1 MSDPVLDLIQK
12 QGLEYKVSGRDYLI
26 HCLNPEHPDSNP
38 SFRIDKVSGAAHC
51 FSCGFKTNIFKYYG
65 VFTNPIPL
73 KIAKLKEKLDE
84 LKSMSTG
91 LELPKGAT
99 PYTRS
104 YRGISA
110 QTLKRFEAFYT
121 TQVEKLEDRI
131 CFPIKDIT
139 GKTQVYVARHTLSSG
154 NPRYI
159 NYPRGVTMPLFPPQA
174 PAGHRSLVL
183 VEGIFDM
190 LNLYDKG
197 LTSVACCF
205 GTNTLQANT
214 KDKLLAY
221 KAQGITHIFILF
233 DGDDAGEKASHTL
246 KPLIEDCGFIVEII
260 NLPDGVDPGELGQED
275 VSSIVEYVKK

>member
-1 MSDPVLDLIQK
+1 MSDPVLELIQK

-84 LKSMSTG
+84 LKCMNTG

-99 PYTRS
+99 PYTRA

-110 QTLKRFEAFYT
+110 KTLKRFEAFYT

-131 CFPIKDIT
+131 CFPVKDIT

-159 NYPRGVTMPLFPPQA
+159 NYPRGVTMPLYPPQV
-174 PAGHRSLVL
+174 PQGHRSLVL
-183 VEGIFDM
+183 VEGIIDM

-233 DGDDAGEKASHTL
+233 DGDDAGEKAAHTL
-246 KPLIEDCGFIVEII
+246 KPLIEDCGFIVELIK
-260 NLPDGVDPGELGQED
+260 LPDGVDPGELGVED
-275 VSSIVEYVKK
+275 VESICEYIKK

>member
-1 MSDPVLDLIQK
+1 MRV
-12 QGLEYKVSGRDYLI
+12 
-26 HCLNPEHPDSNP
+26 
-38 SFRIDKVSGAAHC
+38 DKVTGLFNC
-51 FSCGFKTNIFKYYG
+51 FSCGYRGNIFKYYG

-84 LKSMSTG
+84 LKSMGTG

-159 NYPRGVTMPLFPPQA
+159 NYPRGVTMPLYPPQV
-174 PAGHRSLVL
+174 PQGHRSLVL

-197 LTSVACCF
+197 LHNVACCF

-221 KAQGITHIFILF
+221 KAQGVTHVFILF
-233 DGDDAGEKASHTL
+233 DGDDAGEKAAHTL
-246 KPLIEDCGFIVEII
+246 KPLVEDCGFVVEIV
-260 NLPDGVDPGELGQED
+260 NLPEGTDPGELGQED
-275 VSSIVEYVKK
+275 VDSIREYVKK

>member
-51 FSCGFKTNIFKYYG
+51 FSCGFKTNIFKFYG

-159 NYPRGVTMPLFPPQA
+159 NYPRGVTMPLYPPQV
-174 PAGHRSLVL
+174 PQGHRSLVL

-197 LTSVACCF
+197 LHNVACCF

-221 KAQGITHIFILF
+221 KAQGVTHVFILF
-233 DGDDAGEKASHTL
+233 DGDDAGEKAAHTL
-246 KPLIEDCGFIVEII
+246 KPLVEDCGFVVEIV
-260 NLPDGVDPGELGQED
+260 NLPEGTDPGELGQED
-275 VSSIVEYVKK
+275 VDSMIEYVKK